1 MIKIEDDFF
10 IDSTGTVLKS
20 GKPVPVLKDKDGYK
34 YVYIHIDGKRW
45 QRYLAKLVATYLVE
59 NPMNYKYLFFID
71 GNKANCNPENIA
83 WISNKQDAV
92 KRKVSEKWRGK
103 KVEFS
108 KEYAIEKATCP
119 ILKQYYSTG
128 DMCVINN
135 YVEEIFKSVRKE
147 VQVAMGWVYLYIYDR
162 LERNS
167 LFGDIKGYFI
177 RMYRYFTKSEFSNV
191 TLLHCH

>member
-1 MIKIEDDFF
+1 MIQIEEDFF
-10 IDSTGTVLKS
+10 INQSGTVFKS
-20 GKPVPVLKDKDGYK
+20 GYPVPVLKDKDGYK
-34 YVYIHIDGKRW
+34 YVYIHINGKRW

-71 GNKANCNPENIA
+71 GDKSNCNPGNIR

-92 KRKVSEKWRGK
+92 KRKVSEKWRGRK
-103 KVEFS
+103 LEFS

-119 ILKQYYSTG
+119 ILKNYYSTG
-128 DMCVINN
+128 DISVVNN
-135 YVEEIFKSVRKE
+135 YVEQIYHSVRRE
-147 VQVAMGWVYLYIYDR
+147 VQITMGWVYLYILDR

-177 RMYRYFTKSEFSNV
+177 KMYKNFAVAEFSNV
-191 TLLHCH
+191 TLLHYH